1 MMDLSLHGLFLVDA
15 MGIVRQVNRTG
26 ESLMRDTMVLRIS
39 AGKLAT
45 NEFVT
50 TKVLRG
56 LIAAASGGAAGAMA
70 VPVPGRRLPLSL
82 TVTPVTA
89 DRFGLVSGGTALVCV
104 TDLEAGI
111 VLPEKQLRTLFGL
124 TPAETRLAAALLD
137 GATMAEAA
145 ERFGV
150 SINTVH
156 VQLARLFD
164 KTGTKRQTEL
174 VRLLMRLAIAGDAD
188 QPVAQPAAVRVFPVR
203 PDRAARLAVH

>member
-1 MMDLSLHGLFLVDA
+1 MDLSLHGLFLVDDRG
-15 MGIVRQVNRTG
+15 MVQHINRTG
-26 ESLMRDTMVLRIS
+26 ENIMRATKALRIS

-45 NEFVT
+45 SDFAS
-50 TKVLRG
+50 TKILRG
-56 LIAAASGGAAGAMA
+56 LVAAASCGVAGEMA
-70 VPVPGRRLPLSL
+70 VSAPGRRLPVSL
-82 TVTPVTA
+82 TVTPIPA
-89 DRFGLVSGGTALVCV
+89 NRFGLISGCTALVCV

-137 GATMAEAA
+137 GATTAEAA

-156 VQLARLFD
+156 VQLARIFD

-174 VRLLMRLAIAGDAD
+174 MRLLMRLAIAGEAD
-188 QPVAQPAAVRVFPVR
+188 PIAAQQFDTTPVAPLRRPRVVQQSM
-203 PDRAARLAVH
+203 H